1 MPLIIQNGKLL
12 MRDGKLAMS
21 ANCCCDCLPHPT
33 TRTFVI
39 TYSVGGS
46 VGGTECTKSL
56 SFAQNELEV
65 DSYGVASYWSISFTR
80 RGGQTETLQKGGGE
94 MVLSGKTCGS
104 ASRPR
109 LEESVSAPSST
120 SFKITLTAYLTQ
132 PGTLAV
138 TFRPGSLPYVERVK
152 DEQGEP
158 IPGSFKP
165 GGAHRIDWA
174 CSARVLLDSVDETGQ
189 YTPGYHVGPPGSYNT
204 YTKSIEVN

>member
-1 MPLIIQNGKLL
+1 MPIVFHNGKLL
-12 MRDGKLAMS
+12 FTADGKLAMS
-21 ANCCCDCLPHPT
+21 ANCCCDCLPSPT

-39 TYSVGGS
+39 TYSVGGT
-46 VGGTECTKSL
+46 GCTQSL
-56 SFAQNELEV
+56 SFAQSELEV
-65 DSYGVASYWSISFTR
+65 NSYGVASYWSISFTR

-104 ASRPR
+104 ASQPR
-109 LEESVSAPSST
+109 LEESVATDPTGT
-120 SFKITLTAYLTQ
+120 SFTITLTAFLTQ

-152 DEQGEP
+152 DEHGEP

-174 CSARVLLDSVDETGQ
+174 CSAQVLLDSVDETGQ

-204 YTKSIEVN
+204 YTKTIAVN